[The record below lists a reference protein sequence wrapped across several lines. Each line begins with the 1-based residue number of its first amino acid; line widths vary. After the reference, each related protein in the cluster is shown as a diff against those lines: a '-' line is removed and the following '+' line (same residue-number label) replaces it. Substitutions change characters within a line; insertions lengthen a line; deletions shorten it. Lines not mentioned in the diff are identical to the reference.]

1 MMKKNNKLSDDA
13 DSETRSTNEKE
24 DSKINLPNEEIQSVE
39 LSYPTIDNIKGLQP
53 MKPNALTM
61 TKITKNTKN
70 TQITKNTKNTQI
82 EKTKKFGDGAF
93 IAAEDR

>member
-39 LSYPTIDNIKGLQP
+39 LSSPTIDNIKGLQP

-70 TQITKNTKNTQI
+70 TQI

>member
-1 MMKKNNKLSDDA
+1 MMKKNTKLSDDA

-24 DSKINLPNEEIQSVE
+24 DSKINLPNEEIQSVA
-39 LSYPTIDNIKGLQP
+39 LSSPTIDNIKGLQP
-53 MKPNALTM
+53 LKPNALTM
-61 TKITKNTKN
+61 KKITKDS
-70 TQITKNTKNTQI
+70 KNTQI

>member
-39 LSYPTIDNIKGLQP
+39 LSSPTIDNIKGLQP

-61 TKITKNTKN
+61 PK
-70 TQITKNTKNTQI
+70 ITKNTKNTQI

>member
-13 DSETRSTNEKE
+13 DSETGSTNEKE

-39 LSYPTIDNIKGLQP
+39 LSSPTIDNIKGLQP

-70 TQITKNTKNTQI
+70 TQNV
-82 EKTKKFGDGAF
+82 KTKKFGDGAF
-93 IAAEDR
+93 ISAEDR

>member
-1 MMKKNNKLSDDA
+1 MMKKNNKLLDEA
-13 DSETRSTNEKE
+13 DSKLRSKTEKE
-24 DSKINLPNEEIQSVE
+24 DIEINLANEEIQSVA
-39 LSYPTIDNIKGLQP
+39 LSSPTIDNIKGLQP

-61 TKITKNTKN
+61 TKITKK
-70 TQITKNTKNTQI
+70 TKNTQI

>member
-1 MMKKNNKLSDDA
+1 MMKKNNKLLDDA
-13 DSETRSTNEKE
+13 DSKIRSKTEKE
-24 DSKINLPNEEIQSVE
+24 DIAINLANEEIQSVA
-39 LSYPTIDNIKGLQP
+39 LSSPTINNIKGLQP

-70 TQITKNTKNTQI
+70 TQI

>member
-1 MMKKNNKLSDDA
+1 MMKKNTKVSDDA

-24 DSKINLPNEEIQSVE
+24 DSKINLPNEEIQSVA
-39 LSYPTIDNIKGLQP
+39 LSSPTIDNIKGSQP

-61 TKITKNTKN
+61 TKITKDS
-70 TQITKNTKNTQI
+70 KNTQI

>member
-24 DSKINLPNEEIQSVE
+24 DSKINLPNEEIHSVA
-39 LSYPTIDNIKGLQP
+39 LSSPTINNIKGSQP

-61 TKITKNTKN
+61 TKITR
-70 TQITKNTKNTQI
+70 NTKNTQI

>member
-1 MMKKNNKLSDDA
+1 MKKKNKLLDDA
-13 DSETRSTNEKE
+13 DSKIRSKDEKE
-24 DSKINLPNEEIQSVE
+24 DIEINLANEEIQSVE
-39 LSYPTIDNIKGLQP
+39 LSSPTIDNIKGLQP

-70 TQITKNTKNTQI
+70 TQI

>member
-1 MMKKNNKLSDDA
+1 MMKKNTKVSDDA

-24 DSKINLPNEEIQSVE
+24 DSKINLPNEEIQSVA
-39 LSYPTIDNIKGLQP
+39 LSSPTIDNIKGLQP

-61 TKITKNTKN
+61 TKITKNTDTTPIK
-70 TQITKNTKNTQI
+70 
-82 EKTKKFGDGAF
+82 KTKKFGDGAF

>member
-24 DSKINLPNEEIQSVE
+24 DSKINLPNEEIQSVA
-39 LSYPTIDNIKGLQP
+39 LSSPTIDNIKGLQP

-61 TKITKNTKN
+61 TKITKNSESTHIK
-70 TQITKNTKNTQI
+70 
-82 EKTKKFGDGAF
+82 KTKKFGDGSF

>member
-1 MMKKNNKLSDDA
+1 MKKNNKLLDDA
-13 DSETRSTNEKE
+13 DSQTRSTNEKE
-24 DSKINLPNEEIQSVE
+24 DSEINLPNEEIQSVA
-39 LSYPTIDNIKGLQP
+39 LSSPTIDNIKGSQP

-61 TKITKNTKN
+61 TKKTKNTKN
-70 TQITKNTKNTQI
+70 TPV

>member
-1 MMKKNNKLSDDA
+1 MMKKNNKLLDDA

-24 DSKINLPNEEIQSVE
+24 DSEINLPNEEIQSVA
-39 LSYPTIDNIKGLQP
+39 LSSPTIDNIKGSQP

-61 TKITKNTKN
+61 TKKTKNTKN
-70 TQITKNTKNTQI
+70 TPV

>member
-1 MMKKNNKLSDDA
+1 MMKKNTKLSDDG

-24 DSKINLPNEEIQSVE
+24 DSKINLPNEEIQSVA
-39 LSYPTIDNIKGLQP
+39 LSSPTIDNIKGSQP

-61 TKITKNTKN
+61 TKITQDSKNTH
-70 TQITKNTKNTQI
+70 I
-82 EKTKKFGDGAF
+82 EKTKKFGDGTF

>member
-39 LSYPTIDNIKGLQP
+39 LSSPTIDNIKGLQP

-61 TKITKNTKN
+61 TKITKNIKN
-70 TQITKNTKNTQI
+70 TQT

>member
-1 MMKKNNKLSDDA
+1 MMKKNNKLLDDA
-13 DSETRSTNEKE
+13 DSKTRSTNEKE
-24 DSKINLPNEEIQSVE
+24 DSEINLPNAEIQSVA
-39 LSYPTIDNIKGLQP
+39 LSSPTIDNIKGSQP

-61 TKITKNTKN
+61 TKKTNNTKN
-70 TQITKNTKNTQI
+70 TPV

>member
-1 MMKKNNKLSDDA
+1 MMKKNKKLLDDA

-24 DSKINLPNEEIQSVE
+24 DSEINLPNEEIQSVA
-39 LSYPTIDNIKGLQP
+39 LSSPTIDNIKGSQP
-53 MKPNALTM
+53 MKPNALTI

-70 TQITKNTKNTQI
+70 TRVD
-82 EKTKKFGDGAF
+82 KTKKFGDGAF

>member
-1 MMKKNNKLSDDA
+1 MMKKNNKLLDDA
-13 DSETRSTNEKE
+13 DSQTRSTNEKE
-24 DSKINLPNEEIQSVE
+24 DSEINLPNAEIQSVA
-39 LSYPTIDNIKGLQP
+39 LSSPTIDNLKGSQP

-61 TKITKNTKN
+61 TKKTKNTKN
-70 TQITKNTKNTQI
+70 TPV

>member
-1 MMKKNNKLSDDA
+1 MMKKNNKLLDDA

-24 DSKINLPNEEIQSVE
+24 DSEINLPNEEIQSVA
-39 LSYPTIDNIKGLQP
+39 LSSPTIDNIKGSQP

-61 TKITKNTKN
+61 TKKTKNTKN
-70 TQITKNTKNTQI
+70 TQV

>member
-1 MMKKNNKLSDDA
+1 MMKKNTKLSDDG

-24 DSKINLPNEEIQSVE
+24 DSKINLPNEEIQSVA
-39 LSYPTIDNIKGLQP
+39 LSSPTIDNIKGSQP

-61 TKITKNTKN
+61 TKITKDS
-70 TQITKNTKNTQI
+70 KNTQI

>member
-1 MMKKNNKLSDDA
+1 MLDDA
-13 DSETRSTNEKE
+13 DSETRSTNGKE
-24 DSKINLPNEEIQSVE
+24 DSEINLPNEEIQSVA
-39 LSYPTIDNIKGLQP
+39 LSSPTIDNIKGSQP
-53 MKPNALTM
+53 IKPNALTM

-70 TQITKNTKNTQI
+70 TQV

>member
-24 DSKINLPNEEIQSVE
+24 DSKINLPNEEIQSVA
-39 LSYPTIDNIKGLQP
+39 LSSPTIDNIKGLQP

-61 TKITKNTKN
+61 TKITKKTKN
-70 TQITKNTKNTQI
+70 TQM

>member
-1 MMKKNNKLSDDA
+1 MMKKNTKLSDDA

-39 LSYPTIDNIKGLQP
+39 LSSPTIDNIKGLQH

-61 TKITKNTKN
+61 TK
-70 TQITKNTKNTQI
+70 ITKNTKNTQI